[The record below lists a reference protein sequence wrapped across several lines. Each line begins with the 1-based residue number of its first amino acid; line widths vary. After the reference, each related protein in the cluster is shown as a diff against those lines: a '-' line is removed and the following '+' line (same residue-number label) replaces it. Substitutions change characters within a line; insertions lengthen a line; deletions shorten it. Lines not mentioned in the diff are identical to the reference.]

1 MEIRQGCHTEQRAQ
15 NLSRIGTP
23 GTIKSRV
30 HERGLLKIGPDL
42 KIYTKACPL
51 FVPLV
56 EEGWIHKKETKSI
69 IKNYL
74 ETMKDKKIDSLVLA
88 CTHYPL
94 LKDEIAAVLG
104 KKVSIVN
111 PAYDLSLEF
120 KEKLKGDRKFS
131 SLFKKGKKH
140 QFFVSD
146 NPYNFQIMSSLS
158 LGIKINPKVVNLA

>member
-1 MEIRQGCHTEQRAQ
+1 MT
-15 NLSRIGTP
+15 LSGNNFR
-23 GTIKSRV
+23 
-30 HERGLLKIGPDL
+30 
-42 KIYTKACPL
+42 
-51 FVPLV
+51 
-56 EEGWIHKKETKSI
+56 KK
-69 IKNYL
+69 
-74 ETMKDKKIDSLVLA
+74 M
-88 CTHYPL
+88 
-94 LKDEIAAVLG
+94 
-104 KKVSIVN
+104 KVSIVN